1 MIQAT
6 VAYTPKFIVEMRD
19 TEREPPIE
27 VALSSKKFLKVEET
41 YPSGNRVLVTAE
53 VSRLSELKKLLGR
66 NFVAEVLPK
75 MDPYRV

>member
-6 VAYTPKFIVEMRD
+6 VAYTPRFIVENRD

-27 VALSSKKFLKVEET
+27 VVLRSKKFLKVEET

-53 VSRLSELKKLLGR
+53 VARLSELKRLLGR
-66 NFVAEVLPK
+66 NFVAEVLPR
-75 MDPYRV
+75 MEPY